1 MKRIILAAILITFT
15 FTAIAQV
22 SHDDLTIIQSAYSKK
37 KSDLVKDVMKL
48 NAAQSKAFWPVY
60 DKYEAKRVALS
71 NQRVAVINEYLTTYD
86 KLNDQQANALINR
99 VFANDK
105 SFTDLERTYY
115 PNFASAVGAKNAA
128 KFYQLENYLKLI
140 VRLSVQDNI
149 PFIGELDK
157 TKH

>member
-1 MKRIILAAILITFT
+1 MKRIILAAVLIVFT
-15 FTAIAQV
+15 FNAMAQV

-71 NQRVAVINEYLTTYD
+71 NQRVAVINEYLKNYD
-86 KLNDQQANALINR
+86 ALNDQKATDLINR

-105 SFTDLERTYY
+105 SFNDLEKTFY

-157 TKH
+157 SKH